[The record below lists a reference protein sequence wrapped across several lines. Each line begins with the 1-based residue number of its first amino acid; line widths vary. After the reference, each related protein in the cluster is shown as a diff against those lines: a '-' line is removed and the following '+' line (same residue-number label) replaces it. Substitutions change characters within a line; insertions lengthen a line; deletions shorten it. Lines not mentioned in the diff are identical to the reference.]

1 MTTENI
7 KATASDA
14 YELLT
19 SQKMGAT
26 LYYDRQDDELVV
38 SSNVPS
44 DWHKNY
50 TQVVSRE
57 DAINWM
63 GDDFQ
68 GDESEPTDLDCQ
80 MVADWINENLTVWMA
95 EASREN

>member
-1 MTTENI
+1 MISQNI

-19 SQKMGAT
+19 SVKSGAT
-26 LYYDRQDDELVV
+26 LI
-38 SSNVPS
+38 
-44 DWHKNY
+44 
-50 TQVVSRE
+50 VSRE

-68 GDESEPTDLDCQ
+68 GDENEPTDADCE
-80 MVADWINENLTVWMA
+80 ALA
-95 EASREN
+95 EWLNQQREDYLNKRGD

>member
-1 MTTENI
+1 MINENI

-19 SQKMGAT
+19 SVKMGAT
-26 LYYDRQDDELVV
+26 LYYDSQGDELVV

-50 TQVVSRE
+50 TAVVSRE
-57 DAINWM
+57 SAIEWM
-63 GDDFQ
+63 GDFQ
-68 GDESEPTDLDCQ
+68 GDENEPTDADCE
-80 MVADWINENLTVWMA
+80 ALA
-95 EASREN
+95 EWLNQQIAEQR

>member
-1 MTTENI
+1 MISQNI

-19 SQKMGAT
+19 SVKSGAT
-26 LYYDRQDDELVV
+26 LYYDAQDESLVV
-38 SSNVPS
+38 SSNVRS
-44 DWHKNY
+44 AWHDNY
-50 TQVVSRE
+50 TAIVSRE

-68 GDESEPTDLDCQ
+68 GDENEPTDADCEALAEWLNQ
-80 MVADWINENLTVWMA
+80 LNGKVVINH
-95 EASREN
+95 

>member
-1 MTTENI
+1 MINENI

-19 SQKMGAT
+19 SVKQGAT
-26 LYYDRQDDELVV
+26 LYYDSEDGELVV

-50 TQVVSRE
+50 TAIASRE
-57 DAINWM
+57 SAIQWM

-68 GDESEPTDLDCQ
+68 GDESEPTDADCE
-80 MVADWINENLTVWMA
+80 ALAEWLNERIV
-95 EASREN
+95 EQQ